1 MTNIMDQMFSNI
13 SFYIIS
19 KLFLEY
25 VVFIDLSLVC
35 VKERCK

>member
-1 MTNIMDQMFSNI
+1 MTNIMDKIFSNV
-13 SFYIIS
+13 STYIIY
-19 KLFLEY
+19 KLFLED